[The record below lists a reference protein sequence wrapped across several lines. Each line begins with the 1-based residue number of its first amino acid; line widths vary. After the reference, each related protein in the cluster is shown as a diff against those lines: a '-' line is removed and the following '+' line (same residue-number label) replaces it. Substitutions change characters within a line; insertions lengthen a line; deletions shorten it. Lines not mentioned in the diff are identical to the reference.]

1 MASSAP
7 MFHLALPISGHAAC
21 TRRPSRGRPQRCS
34 QGQSQEAARTSSVRF
49 GSRGSSGSRRSRS
62 SSCNQRPSSEVDLR
76 REERNFDEAE
86 DSCAN
91 SFVCD
96 LIGDAVDDFTD
107 DLIHNVDDEEYLE
120 DQLVLSAGEPAIF
133 EELNEEIDEDEDIC
147 SAAEIFT
154 ARAAEEAISFVEFGS
169 PSWSVQ
175 ANASSPVRAT
185 TSLDVES
192 QVVARQ
198 LDLCVADDDALSC
211 SSRDEY
217 EEVYGL
223 GSDDEQE
230 TDEELESM
238 AYVSMA
244 VNLAKAAVDKG
255 CHKAVEDELPAALE
269 ELELEEKHVEFL
281 GEGPACNEE
290 LAFDMTSD
298 ILDMAFTITFDS
310 TVQEEQEW
318 TRMHTV
324 DEFPA
329 QLEEAEQEE
338 EDMEFLGEGLA
349 CGEEM
354 AFDFTNDILGGAF
367 MQATAT
373 WEAQGQDEFLA
384 GPTEEEEELED
395 LRQQAM
401 TSLQIGLDSGA
412 LETVLNNIAKKREM
426 DTLKAKA
433 RDALVKAAKVCA
445 AEKAAKAEKEQR
457 TNMLA
462 EKAKATLVKAAMTG
476 TLVPT
481 LKSVREADKMKELQ
495 KKVQSTLFKA
505 AREGRLVSTLQ
516 EVAPKNVDTVAPPT
530 VDHVAAMK
538 QMAHEAVSKAA
549 ASGALTSV
557 FREAIRNSKSAEA
570 KSTEVL
576 LPPAAVTPAAPAEIV
591 NVTCKAPATP
601 SRTRR
606 RVIGGVVRTPS
617 AVELQL
623 EVPSASPTSTSRSE
637 RKSKSSRKL
646 AKEAPKAIR
655 LDLGDDS
662 GEDCSNGSSWNRESS
677 LTRGYDSLGSQFHV
691 LNSPSSSSA
700 PKTMKLD
707 VDRPSSKAGSRLR
720 AASTSAMT
728 MDLGG
733 SFSST
738 SSSRTPA
745 ASPSH
750 QGSAFRM
757 EGQKMRPSASLGSL
771 QATKVSKLPGGLL
784 PILSTKKAS
793 GESIAWTMQMSK
805 SASMW
810 GNTGLRGSASM
821 VF

>member
-1 MASSAP
+1 
-7 MFHLALPISGHAAC
+7 
-21 TRRPSRGRPQRCS
+21 
-34 QGQSQEAARTSSVRF
+34 
-49 GSRGSSGSRRSRS
+49 
-62 SSCNQRPSSEVDLR
+62 
-76 REERNFDEAE
+76 
-86 DSCAN
+86 
-91 SFVCD
+91 
-96 LIGDAVDDFTD
+96 
-107 DLIHNVDDEEYLE
+107 
-120 DQLVLSAGEPAIF
+120 
-133 EELNEEIDEDEDIC
+133 
-147 SAAEIFT
+147 
-154 ARAAEEAISFVEFGS
+154 
-169 PSWSVQ
+169 
-175 ANASSPVRAT
+175 
-185 TSLDVES
+185 
-192 QVVARQ
+192 
-198 LDLCVADDDALSC
+198 
-211 SSRDEY
+211 
-217 EEVYGL
+217 
-223 GSDDEQE
+223 
-230 TDEELESM
+230 
-238 AYVSMA
+238 
-244 VNLAKAAVDKG
+244 
-255 CHKAVEDELPAALE
+255 
-269 ELELEEKHVEFL
+269 L
-281 GEGPACNEE
+281 GEGPACGEE
-290 LAFDMTSD
+290 L
-298 ILDMAFTITFDS
+298 
-310 TVQEEQEW
+310 
-318 TRMHTV
+318 
-324 DEFPA
+324 
-329 QLEEAEQEE
+329 
-338 EDMEFLGEGLA
+338 
-349 CGEEM
+349 

-412 LETVLNNIAKKREM
+412 LETVLNNIVKKREM

-433 RDALVKAAKVCA
+433 RDALLKAAKVCA

-457 TNMLA
+457 INMLA
-462 EKAKATLVKAAMTG
+462 EKAKETLMKAARTG

-481 LKSVREADKMKELQ
+481 LKSVREADQMKELQ

-516 EVAPKNVDTVAPPT
+516 EVAPKNVDTAAPPT
-530 VDHVAAMK
+530 VDALAAMK
-538 QMAHEAVSKAA
+538 EMARQAVSKAA

-557 FREAIRNSKSAEA
+557 FREAIRNSKPVEA
-570 KSTEVL
+570 KSTEVP
-576 LPPAAVTPAAPAEIV
+576 LPPASVTPAAPAEIV
-591 NVTCKAPATP
+591 NVMCKAPATP

-617 AVELQL
+617 AAELQL

-637 RKSKSSRKL
+637 RKSKSNRKL

-733 SFSST
+733 SFAST

-750 QGSAFRM
+750 LSAFCM

>member
-1 MASSAP
+1 
-7 MFHLALPISGHAAC
+7 
-21 TRRPSRGRPQRCS
+21 
-34 QGQSQEAARTSSVRF
+34 
-49 GSRGSSGSRRSRS
+49 
-62 SSCNQRPSSEVDLR
+62 VDLR
-76 REERNFDEAE
+76 REDRSFGETE

-107 DLIHNVDDEEYLE
+107 DLIHNVDDEEYFD

-175 ANASSPVRAT
+175 ANAASPDRASASSDVAT
-185 TSLDVES
+185 

-198 LDLCVADDDALSC
+198 LDLSMAEDDALSC

-223 GSDDEQE
+223 GSDDDQE

-255 CHKAVEDELPAALE
+255 CHKAMQDELPAALE

-290 LAFDMTSD
+290 LAFDMTNE
-298 ILDMAFTITFDS
+298 ILDVAFTITFDS
-310 TVQEEQEW
+310 TVLEEEEW

-324 DEFPA
+324 DLLPA
-329 QLEEAEQEE
+329 QLDEADQEE
-338 EDMEFLGEGLA
+338 EDMEFLGEGPV
-349 CGEEM
+349 CGEEL

-367 MQATAT
+367 MQATET
-373 WEAQGQDEFLA
+373 WEAQGQDLVADRA
-384 GPTEEEEELED
+384 GATEEEEELED

-412 LETVLNNIAKKREM
+412 LETVLTNIAKKREM
-426 DTLKAKA
+426 DSLKAKA
-433 RDALVKAAKVCA
+433 RDALLKAAEVCA

-457 TNMLA
+457 INMLA
-462 EKAKATLVKAAMTG
+462 EKAKATLVKAARGG

-481 LKSVREADKMKELQ
+481 LKSVREADRMKQLQ
-495 KKVQSTLFKA
+495 KKVQSTLYKA

-516 EVAPKNVDTVAPPT
+516 EIAPRNVETVAPPT
-530 VDHVAAMK
+530 VDAVAAMK
-538 QMAHEAVSKAA
+538 EMAREAVSKAA

-557 FREAIRNSKSAEA
+557 FREAIRNSKPVEA
-570 KSTEVL
+570 KITEVP
-576 LPPAAVTPAAPAEIV
+576 LPPASVTPAAPAEIV
-591 NVTCKAPATP
+591 NVTSRAPATP

-623 EVPSASPTSTSRSE
+623 EAPASTSQSE
-637 RKSKSSRKL
+637 RKSKSGRKS
-646 AKEAPKAIR
+646 AKEAPRAIR
-655 LDLGDDS
+655 LDLGDES

-677 LTRGYDSLGSQFHV
+677 LTRGYESLGSQFHV
-691 LNSPSSSSA
+691 LNSPASSSA
-700 PKTMKLD
+700 PKMMMKLE
-707 VDRPSSKAGSRLR
+707 VERPSSKAGSRLR
-720 AASTSAMT
+720 AASTSAMS

-733 SFSST
+733 GFAST

-745 ASPSH
+745 VNPSH
-750 QGSAFRM
+750 FSAFSM

-771 QATKVSKLPGGLL
+771 QTTKVSKLPGGLL
-784 PILSTKKAS
+784 PVLSTKKAS